1 MPAGSFPNHTSG
13 DFICVPPKA
22 SFRLPGAFYE
32 TIVHELAHNAACRI
46 MPRRMRRYRRIMGI
60 PTRQLGII
68 KAIRGTQAARRSDGI
83 ARDASPV
90 RRLAPALFFET
101 QVGMDV
107 DLRSFDGFMTKP
119 ESDHRLI
126 DAVVQ

>member
-1 MPAGSFPNHTSG
+1 
-13 DFICVPPKA
+13 
-22 SFRLPGAFYE
+22 
-32 TIVHELAHNAACRI
+32 
-46 MPRRMRRYRRIMGI
+46 MPRAGLCRVGCGDIGESRGI

-83 ARDASPV
+83 ARDETSGATI
-90 RRLAPALFFET
+90 APALFFET

-107 DLRSFDGFMTKP
+107 DLRSFDGFVTKP